1 MNILNLLQYVA
12 LITGVLAVL
21 LGAIAM
27 ILPTKM
33 SDSFGIPINGIASSY
48 VSSLGV
54 RDIFIGFV
62 MLMLYFNEAWKIVA
76 YTSFMISAVAFVDF
90 IIVFKN
96 GSKKKSLTHLVGVI
110 IFIIYGF
117 LILP

>member
-21 LGAIAM
+21 LGTVAL

-33 SDSFGIPINGIASSY
+33 SEGFGIPVSGIASAY

-62 MLMLYFNEAWKIVA
+62 MLMLYFNEAWKMIA
-76 YTSFMISAVAFVDF
+76 YTSFMISAVALIDF
-90 IIVFKN
+90 IVVYKN
-96 GSKKKSLTHLVGVI
+96 GSKKTSLTHLIGVI
-110 IFIIYGF
+110 IFVIYGF